1 MIRVGV
7 ITASDKGSRGERED
21 LSGPTLAELVKEI
34 DGQVVEYVVLP
45 DDQALLEE
53 TMRLWA
59 DERSLDLILTT
70 GGTGFSMRDV
80 TPEATLAVADR
91 MVPGIAE
98 VMRME
103 SLKVT
108 PKAMLSRAIA
118 VLRKRTLIINMP
130 GSPKAVRECFA
141 AIASAIPHGIQILKG
156 EASEC
161 ASTLKQP

>member
-21 LSGPTLAELVKEI
+21 LSGPTLAKLVQEI
-34 DGQVVEYVVLP
+34 GGEVVEYVVLP
-45 DDQALLEE
+45 DDQTLLEE
-53 TMRLWA
+53 TMRLWT
-59 DERSLDLILTT
+59 DELCLDLILTT
-70 GGTGFSMRDV
+70 GGTGFSIRDV

-91 MVPGIAE
+91 MVPGLAE

-161 ASTLKQP
+161 ATPLKNN

>member
-1 MIRVGV
+1 MFRVGV

-21 LSGPTLAELVKEI
+21 LSGPTLIRLVQDIGGE
-34 DGQVVEYVVLP
+34 VVEYVVLP
-45 DDQALLEE
+45 DEQTLLAEK
-53 TMRLWA
+53 MREWA
-59 DERSLDLILTT
+59 DKLCLDLILTT

-80 TPEATLAVADR
+80 MPEATLSVSDR
-91 MVPGIAE
+91 LVPGIAE

-108 PKAMLSRAIA
+108 SKAMLSRAVA
-118 VLRKRTLIINMP
+118 VLRKQTLIINMP

-141 AIASAIPHGIQILKG
+141 AIAPAIPHGIQILKG

-161 ASTLKQP
+161 ATTVK

>member
-1 MIRVGV
+1 MLRVGI

-21 LSGPTLAELVKEI
+21 LSGPTLKELVREMGWEVI
-34 DGQVVEYVVLP
+34 EYSVLP
-45 DDQALLEE
+45 DEQSMLEE
-53 TMRLWA
+53 TMRQWT
-59 DERSLDLILTT
+59 DEIKLDLIFTT
-70 GGTGFSMRDV
+70 GGTGFSLRDV

-91 MVPGIAE
+91 LVPGIAE
-98 VMRME
+98 VMRQE

-108 PKAMLSRAIA
+108 PKAMLSRAVA

-141 AIASAIPHGIQILKG
+141 AISAALPHGIQILKG

-161 ASTLKQP
+161 AASGK

>member
-1 MIRVGV
+1 MLRVGV

-21 LSGPTLAELVKEI
+21 LSGEVLKKLVQDIE
-34 DGQVVEYVVLP
+34 GEVVEYLVLP
-45 DDQALLEE
+45 DEQAVLEE

-59 DERSLDLILTT
+59 DERCLDLILTT

-80 TPEATLAVADR
+80 TPEATLAIADR
-91 MVPGIAE
+91 LVPGIAE

-108 PKAMLSRAIA
+108 PKAMLSRAVA

-141 AIASAIPHGIQILKG
+141 AIAPAIPHGIQILKG
-156 EASEC
+156 EANEC
-161 ASTLKQP
+161 AVVYKET

>member
-21 LSGPTLAELVKEI
+21 LSGPTLTKLVQEI
-34 DGQVVEYVVLP
+34 GGEVVEYVVLP
-45 DDQALLEE
+45 DDQAVLEK
-53 TMRLWA
+53 TMCRWA
-59 DERSLDLILTT
+59 DELSLDLILTT

-130 GSPKAVRECFA
+130 GSPKAVRECFT
-141 AIASAIPHGIQILKG
+141 AIATAIPHGIQILKG
-156 EASEC
+156 EANEC
-161 ASTLKQP
+161 ASTIRQP

>member
-1 MIRVGV
+1 MLRVGV

-21 LSGPTLAELVKEI
+21 LSGPALAKLVQEI
-34 DGQVVEYVVLP
+34 GGEVVEYVVLP
-45 DDQALLEE
+45 DDQAKLEK
-53 TMRLWA
+53 TMSLWA
-59 DERSLDLILTT
+59 DELSLDLILTT

-141 AIASAIPHGIQILKG
+141 AIAPAIPHGIQILKG
-156 EASEC
+156 EANEC
-161 ASTLKQP
+161 ASTV

>member
-1 MIRVGV
+1 MLRVGV

-21 LSGPTLAELVKEI
+21 LSGEVLKKLVQDIE
-34 DGQVVEYVVLP
+34 GEVVEYLVLP
-45 DDQALLEE
+45 DEQAVLEE

-59 DERSLDLILTT
+59 DERCLDLILTT

-80 TPEATLAVADR
+80 TPEATLAIADR
-91 MVPGIAE
+91 LVPGIAE

-108 PKAMLSRAIA
+108 PKAMLSRAVA

-141 AIASAIPHGIQILKG
+141 AIAPAIPHGIQILKG

-161 ASTLKQP
+161 AVVYKET